1 MRTAEREGKATMTR
15 GKNAYFTDP
24 ESGAE
29 MARVMDQGQLLTRAM
44 GGLFP
49 ELSDLSA
56 VQRVL
61 DIGCG
66 PGDWV
71 LDVAFTYP
79 EKDAVG
85 IDISHQAIEYANAQ
99 AQVRGL
105 SNAQFMVM
113 DATSSLDFPDQS
125 FDLINARTI
134 GFFPTGVWPGLM
146 QECKRLL
153 RPGGIIRLTES
164 EWSFSTSPALEA
176 ITAIFCR
183 ALKAGG
189 QSFSPDGRRHGITTM
204 LGGFLRNAG
213 FNNIRQVPYVID
225 FSAGTEYHS
234 GLCKN
239 WRVVYKLSQPFFI
252 KLGVTTQEEI
262 DQLYQQM
269 EIEMMQDDFRGIM
282 YLLTALGEK
291 DEPNRSK

>member
-1 MRTAEREGKATMTR
+1 MT
-15 GKNAYFTDP
+15 KSTNPYFTDP

-49 ELSDLSA
+49 ELSDLSTI
-56 VQRVL
+56 QRVL

-71 LDVAFTYP
+71 QEVAFAYP

-85 IDISHQAIEYANAQ
+85 IDISNQAIDYANAQ
-99 AQVRGL
+99 ARVREL
-105 SNAQFMVM
+105 ANAEFFVM
-113 DATSSLDFPDQS
+113 DATKPLDFPDRS

-134 GFFPTGVWPGLM
+134 GFFPTGVWPELM
-146 QECKRLL
+146 KECMRVL

-164 EWSFSTSPALEA
+164 EWSFSNSPALEA

-183 ALKAGG
+183 ALKAAG

-204 LGGFLRNAG
+204 LGGFLGNAG
-213 FNNIRQVPYVID
+213 CINIRQVPYVID
-225 FSAGTEYHS
+225 FSTGTEYHS
-234 GLCKN
+234 GICKN

-252 KLGVTTQEEI
+252 KTGATTQEEV
-262 DQLYQQM
+262 DQLYEQM
-269 EIEMMQDDFRGIM
+269 QVEMMQDDFRGIM
-282 YLLTALGEK
+282 YMLTALGEK
-291 DEPNRSK
+291 V